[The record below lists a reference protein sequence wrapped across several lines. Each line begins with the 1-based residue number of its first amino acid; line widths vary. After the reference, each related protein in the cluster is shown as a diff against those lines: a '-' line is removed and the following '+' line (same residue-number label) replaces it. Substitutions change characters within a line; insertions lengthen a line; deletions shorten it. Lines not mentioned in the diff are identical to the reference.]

1 MLTEKFH
8 EAYRRATQSILD
20 NPWNAHQ
27 VFFAHRHP
35 TAPALFHPEL
45 VADFWSPHRYSQV
58 LAFRGGAKSTYGEE
72 DICLAAAIPVFRNI
86 LIIGA
91 SETRAAERL
100 ASVSYELAGNET
112 LIEFFG
118 EQKRP
123 GAAWTQTKL
132 VTAKN
137 VCIQAMG
144 RDQDIRGIKHL
155 EWRPDFV
162 FVDDFEDKDNVQS
175 PEGRAKTLRW
185 FLAELLPACAPTR
198 KVRVRATPM
207 DPESVPMRL
216 QNDSKWPTSTF
227 PIETIDEAGERMA
240 TWPALFPLSW
250 IDAEKVTY
258 VRLGETQIWN
268 REYMCEAVSDSDRT
282 FSKEMIR
289 VEPRERTWQAV
300 YAMIDPA
307 RTTNRQSATTGW
319 AVWSW
324 INNRL
329 IVWAAGA
336 AMLKPDEII
345 DLTFTLAREYN
356 PVWIGVEEDGLN
368 EFILQPLRHEQVR
381 RATTIPVKAV
391 RVPRGKLDFIRGLQP
406 FFSAREVVFAAPLGE
421 LESQLLSFPTGKID
435 APNALAYALQ
445 MRPAAPVYDG
455 FSEESIA
462 DELEPDPSRPL
473 YLAANATRA
482 LTTAIL
488 CQHING
494 QLRIYADWAIEGPAS
509 EAVAQIHAEA
519 GLASDAALM
528 AGRTSRYDWREA
540 LKLPTVNLTYQRIPP
555 RWIVPP
561 HHGNEWNN
569 VGLEQAVRRIPGAVS
584 RGASEESGRSHMAG
598 SLARRGGV
606 GAGGVVVSYQAA
618 WTLRALTGGYCR
630 AVRKGGGVADH
641 AEEGPYRV
649 LMEGL
654 ESFVGITA
662 AIREDGAEDAQP
674 VSYDR
679 QGRPYRSAMPARR

>member
-1 MLTEKFH
+1 MLSERF
-8 EAYRRATQSILD
+8 EENYRRATQGIID
-20 NPWNAHQ
+20 NPWRAHT

-35 TAPALFHPEL
+35 TEPASFHPEL
-45 VADFWSPHRYSQV
+45 VADFWSSDRYSQV

-72 DICLAAAIPVFRNI
+72 DICLAAALPVFRNI

-100 ASVSYELAGNET
+100 ASISYELKNNDL
-112 LIEFFG
+112 LIEWFG
-118 EQKRP
+118 RQE
-123 GAAWTQTKL
+123 GTSWTQTKI
-132 VTAKN
+132 VTSKN

-185 FLAELLPACAPTR
+185 FLAELLPACAPSR

-216 QNDSKWPTSTF
+216 QNVSGWPTRTF
-227 PIETIDEAGERMA
+227 PIETLDEAGERRA

-250 IDAEKVTY
+250 IDEEKTTY
-258 VRLGETQIWN
+258 VRLGEMQIWN

-289 VEPRERTWQAV
+289 VEPRERSWQAV

-368 EFILQPLRHEQVR
+368 EFLLQPIRHEQVR
-381 RATTIPVKAV
+381 RGVTIPFRPLRA
-391 RVPRGKLDFIRGLQP
+391 PRGKLDFIRGLQP
-406 FFSAREVVFAAPLGE
+406 FFSAREVVFANPLPD
-421 LESQLLSFPTGKID
+421 LEAQLLGFPTGRID

-482 LTTAIL
+482 TTTAIL
-488 CQHING
+488 CQHYGG
-494 QLRIYADWAIEGPAS
+494 QLRVYADWVIEGAPAES
-509 EAVAQIHAEA
+509 VSRIHAEA
-519 GLASDAALM
+519 ALFGDAAL
-528 AGRTSRYDWREA
+528 GSSRRSRYDWREA
-540 LKLPTVNLTYQRIPP
+540 LKLPSVNLTYQRIPP

-569 VGLEQAVRRIPGAVS
+569 VGLEQAIRQIPASVS
-584 RGASEESGRSHMAG
+584 RASGPEIGQQVLRQALRQSSGGGPGVQIS
-598 SLARRGGV
+598 AR
-606 GAGGVVVSYQAA
+606 AA
-618 WTLRALTGGYCR
+618 WTLRALAGGYCR
-630 AVRKGGGVADH
+630 SVRKGGGVADY

-662 AIREDGAEDAQP
+662 AFRDDGEDNAQP
-674 VSYDR
+674 ISYDR